1 MAGKRPR
8 IKKRDVENNIIDDKF
23 EYKQN
28 LCTEKAR
35 HIENI
40 DRNIN
45 LSIWYDKHYIDRAQF
60 GDEFGSRDGIDGD
73 IVKGFAIECFRHLLY
88 YSSVLEK
95 FKFLSHSDVNTK
107 ATRIV
112 LQKSHE
118 TNPPLNVAV
127 EIHFVDFHKY
137 EMTVKTAMC
146 TDSFNYFDGQYILE
160 YIEPDNSVLKR
171 LVKGSVTEI
180 LNCQT

>member
-1 MAGKRPR
+1 MAGNRPR
-8 IKKRDVENNIIDDKF
+8 KKLESNVIDDKL

-40 DRNIN
+40 DNCIE
-45 LSIWYDKHYIDRAQF
+45 LSIWYDKHYVDRNQF
-60 GDEFGSRDGIDGD
+60 GDESGLRDGIDGD
-73 IVKGFAIECFRHLLY
+73 IVKNFVIECFKHLLY
-88 YSSVLEK
+88 YSSVLGT
-95 FKFLSHSDVNTK
+95 FKFLSHSEMDTK
-107 ATRIV
+107 TTRII

-118 TNPPLNVAV
+118 TTPPLNVAV
-127 EIHFVDFHKY
+127 EIHFIDFHKY

-146 TDSFNYFDGQYILE
+146 TESFKYFDGQYILE

-171 LVKGSVTEI
+171 LVKGSINEI